1 MSACTDKLFFYRQQ
15 WIWNALFREDN
26 ITEVNMYGDNFAL
39 LQKGKNSDVEG
50 LQVNENE
57 SSS

>member
-1 MSACTDKLFFYRQQ
+1 
-15 WIWNALFREDN
+15 
-26 ITEVNMYGDNFAL
+26 MYGDNFAL
-39 LQKGKNSDVEG
+39 LQKGKKNSDVDV

>member
-1 MSACTDKLFFYRQQ
+1 MSACTDKLIFYRQQ

-39 LQKGKNSDVEG
+39 LQKGKK
-50 LQVNENE
+50 
-57 SSS
+57 